1 MPGDTDLKLL
11 HAHNSP
17 YGRRALLAARF
28 SGLNIQELDVSKDPE
43 ARNVLVAAGPSAK
56 IPGLLLDDGTC
67 LCETLIIGRHIDAL
81 APNKLTDNSPAQ
93 LEIEGIASVLM
104 DAIYK
109 RSKERLA
116 EDGVPSPTVLKTETD
131 RIARCYDALDARLSG
146 QAATFNLATIAAV
159 SALGYANW
167 RGADD
172 NWREGRDGLSAW
184 YDAMMQNRDV
194 AESAP
199 IF

>member
-1 MPGDTDLKLL
+1 LKLL

-28 SGLNIQELDVSKDPE
+28 SGLDIQELDVSKDPE
-43 ARNVLVAAGPSAK
+43 ARSALVAAGPSAK
-56 IPGLLLDDGTC
+56 IPGLLLNDGTC
-67 LCETLIIGRHIDAL
+67 LCETLIIGRYIDAQ
-81 APNKLTDNSPAQ
+81 APNKLMDYSPKQ

-104 DAIYK
+104 DATYK

-131 RIARCYDALDARLSG
+131 RIARCYDALETRLSG
-146 QAATFNLATIAAV
+146 QPAAFNLATIAAV

-172 NWREGRDGLSAW
+172 NWREGREGLTAW
-184 YDAMMQNRDV
+184 YDAMMQNKDV

-199 IF
+199 VF

>member
-1 MPGDTDLKLL
+1 MKLL
-11 HAHNSP
+11 HAQNSP
-17 YGRRALLAARF
+17 YARRARLTARK
-28 SGLNIQELDVSKDPE
+28 SGLDIQELDVSKDPE
-43 ARNVLVAAGPSAK
+43 ARKVLEAAGPSAK

-67 LCETLIIGRHIDAL
+67 LCETLIITRYIDAQSANDL
-81 APNKLTDNSPAQ
+81 MDYTPKL

-104 DAIYK
+104 DATYK

-146 QAATFNLATIAAV
+146 KPAEINLATIAAI
-159 SALGYANW
+159 SALGYADW

-172 NWREGRDGLSAW
+172 EWRKGRDGLAAW
-184 YDAMMQNRDV
+184 YDAMMQDSDV
-194 AESAP
+194 AETAP
-199 IF
+199 VF

>member
-1 MPGDTDLKLL
+1 MVVCVCSQKGKL
-11 HAHNSP
+11 HA
-17 YGRRALLAARF
+17 GRWLGIEGFFAQ
-28 SGLNIQELDVSKDPE
+28 IQEK
-43 ARNVLVAAGPSAK
+43 AHVASTG
-56 IPGLLLDDGTC
+56 
-67 LCETLIIGRHIDAL
+67 
-81 APNKLTDNSPAQ
+81 
-93 LEIEGIASVLM
+93 ASVLM

-131 RIARCYDALDARLSG
+131 RIARCYDALEARLSG
-146 QAATFNLATIAAV
+146 QPVTFNLATIAAV

>member
-1 MPGDTDLKLL
+1 MKLL

-28 SGLNIQELDVSKDPE
+28 SGLKIQELDVSKDPE
-43 ARNVLVAAGPSAK
+43 ARSTLVAAGPSAK

-146 QAATFNLATIAAV
+146 QPATFNLATIAAV

-172 NWREGRDGLSAW
+172 NWREGRPGLTAW
-184 YDAMMQNRDV
+184 YDAMMQNKDV
-194 AESAP
+194 AETAP
-199 IF
+199 VF

>member
-1 MPGDTDLKLL
+1 MKLL
-11 HAHNSP
+11 HAHHSP

-28 SGLNIQELDVSKDPE
+28 SGLKIQELDVSKDPE
-43 ARNVLVAAGPSAK
+43 ARSTLVAAGPSAK

-146 QAATFNLATIAAV
+146 QPATFNLATIAAV

-172 NWREGRDGLSAW
+172 NWREGRPGLTAW
-184 YDAMMQNRDV
+184 YDAMMQNKDV
-194 AESAP
+194 AETAP
-199 IF
+199 VF

>member
-1 MPGDTDLKLL
+1 MKLL

-17 YGRRALLAARF
+17 YARRALLAARF
-28 SGLNIQELDVSKDPE
+28 SGLDIEELDVSKDPE
-43 ARNVLVAAGPSAK
+43 ARKVLIAAGPSAK

-67 LCETLIIGRHIDAL
+67 LCETLLIGRHIAAQ
-81 APNKLTDNSPAQ
+81 APNSLMDNSPKQ
-93 LEIEGIASVLM
+93 LELEGIASVLM

-116 EDGVPSPTVLKTETD
+116 EDGVPSPTVLQTETD
-131 RIARCYDALDARLSG
+131 RIVRCYDALDARLSG
-146 QAATFNLATIAAV
+146 QPAAFNLATIAAV
-159 SALGYANW
+159 AALGYANW

-172 NWREGRDGLSAW
+172 NWRQGRDGLTAW
-184 YDAMMQNRDV
+184 YDAMMKNKDI
-194 AESAP
+194 AASAP

>member
-1 MPGDTDLKLL
+1 MKLL

-43 ARNVLVAAGPSAK
+43 ARNTLVAAGPGAK
-56 IPGLLLDDGTC
+56 IPGLLLDDDTC

-131 RIARCYDALDARLSG
+131 RIARCYDALEARLSG

-172 NWREGRDGLSAW
+172 NWRHGRDGLSAW

>member
-1 MPGDTDLKLL
+1 MKLL

-28 SGLNIQELDVSKDPE
+28 SGLNIEELDVSKDPE
-43 ARNVLVAAGPSAK
+43 ARSALVAAGPGAK

-67 LCETLIIGRHIDAL
+67 LCETLIIGRYIDAL
-81 APNKLTDNSPAQ
+81 APNKLMDNSPAQ

-104 DAIYK
+104 DATYK

-146 QAATFNLATIAAV
+146 QAATYNLATIAAV

-172 NWREGRDGLSAW
+172 NWRGGRDGLSAW
-184 YDAMMQNRDV
+184 YDTMMQNKDV

>member
-1 MPGDTDLKLL
+1 MKLL

-28 SGLNIQELDVSKDPE
+28 SGLDIEELDVSKDPE
-43 ARNVLVAAGPSAK
+43 ARSVLAAAGPSAK

-67 LCETLIIGRHIDAL
+67 LCETLIIGRYIDAQ
-81 APNKLTDNSPAQ
+81 APNKLMDYSPKQ

-104 DAIYK
+104 DATYK

-131 RIARCYDALDARLSG
+131 RIARCYDALETRLAG
-146 QAATFNLATIAAV
+146 QPAAFNLATIAAV

-172 NWREGRDGLSAW
+172 NWREGRPGLTAW
-184 YDAMMQNRDV
+184 YDAMMQNKDV
-194 AESAP
+194 AETAP
-199 IF
+199 VF